1 MKRLHKAIIS
11 LGFAIMLVAG
21 SGAALAAT
29 PAQQQRVLT
38 GTIVGVDRTTRTI
51 TVREVGSNQI
61 TRIQI
66 PERRRVRTAQQGY
79 AFADFDQLQTGMLVR
94 DVLVY

>member
-11 LGFAIMLVAG
+11 FGFAVMLVAASG
-21 SGAALAAT
+21 SALAAT
-29 PAQQQRVLT
+29 PSQQQRLLS
-38 GTIVGVDRTTRTI
+38 GTIISVDRASRTI
-51 TVREVGSNQI
+51 TVRENGSNQI

-66 PERRRVRTAQQGY
+66 PERRRIRTTQQ
-79 AFADFDQLQTGMLVR
+79 ASPLADFDQLQTGMAVR

>member
-1 MKRLHKAIIS
+1 MKRLHQAIIS
-11 LGFAIMLVAG
+11 FSFAIMLVAG

-29 PAQQQRVLT
+29 PAPQQRVLT
-38 GTIVGVDRTTRTI
+38 GTIVSVDRTTRTI
-51 TVREVGSNQI
+51 TVREAGSSQL
-61 TRIQI
+61 TKIQI

-79 AFADFDQLQTGMLVR
+79 AFADFEQLQAGMLIR